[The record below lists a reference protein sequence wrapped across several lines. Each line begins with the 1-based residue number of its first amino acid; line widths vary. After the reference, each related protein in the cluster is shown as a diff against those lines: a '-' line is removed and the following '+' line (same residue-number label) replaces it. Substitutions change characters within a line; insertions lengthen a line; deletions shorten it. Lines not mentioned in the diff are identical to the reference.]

1 VGLTLS
7 GLFTDR
13 DGTAIVDGSQYIV
26 YKDKMFVL
34 IEDVLQLCYVKDNAH
49 EEKHVVL

>member
-1 VGLTLS
+1 VGSTLR

-26 YKDKMFVL
+26 YKEKMFVL
-34 IEDVLQLCYVKDNAH
+34 TEDVLQICYVKDNAH
-49 EEKHVVL
+49 EDKHVVL